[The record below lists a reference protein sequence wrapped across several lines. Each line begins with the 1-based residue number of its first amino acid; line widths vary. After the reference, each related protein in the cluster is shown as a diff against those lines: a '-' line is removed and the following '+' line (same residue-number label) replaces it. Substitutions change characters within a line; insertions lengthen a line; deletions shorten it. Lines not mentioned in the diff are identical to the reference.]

1 MKSVTVPLTV
11 IGVYA
16 AVASFAFAAALT
28 ETIMLYPNIFR
39 DVPESLTQTQQFMSE
54 VAVGDVMRP
63 LGGVLTV
70 CALVACAAAVRYRLA
85 RGWVGASMIS
95 LISGQF
101 LLSILYLWPRAT
113 ILFDERSR
121 HSLAE
126 IESAATEF
134 QVGEWVRIAA
144 ALATAAFA
152 VAATL
157 SCYRTRVL
165 ATVDAR
171 FERLAQGRVPV
182 DHSGV
187 VSTRDSRQPSAV
199 RTASK
204 R

>member
-1 MKSVTVPLTV
+1 MRSATVPLSV

-16 AVASFAFAAALT
+16 TVASFAFAAALT

-39 DVPESLTQTQQFMSE
+39 DVPESLAQTQQFMSE

-63 LGGVLTV
+63 LGGALTV
-70 CALVACAAAVRYRLA
+70 CALIACAAAVRYRLA
-85 RGWVGASMIS
+85 RGWIAASVIS

-144 ALATAAFA
+144 ALATAVFA

-165 ATVDAR
+165 AKADER
-171 FERLAQGRVPV
+171 FRQLA
-182 DHSGV
+182 
-187 VSTRDSRQPSAV
+187 
-199 RTASK
+199 
-204 R
+204 

>member
-1 MKSVTVPLTV
+1 MRSVTVALTV
-11 IGVYA
+11 TGVYA
-16 AVASFAFAAALT
+16 TVASFAFAAALT

-39 DVPESLTQTQQFMSE
+39 DVPDSLAQTQQFMSE

-70 CALVACAAAVRYRLA
+70 CALIACVVAVRYRLA
-85 RGWVGASMIS
+85 RGWVVASMIS

-126 IESAATEF
+126 IERAATEF
-134 QVGEWVRIAA
+134 QVGEWVRIAT
-144 ALATAAFA
+144 ALATAVFA

-157 SCYRTRVL
+157 SCYRTRIL
-165 ATVDAR
+165 AKADER
-171 FERLAQGRVPV
+171 FEHLA
-182 DHSGV
+182 
-187 VSTRDSRQPSAV
+187 
-199 RTASK
+199 
-204 R
+204 

>member
-1 MKSVTVPLTV
+1 
-11 IGVYA
+11 
-16 AVASFAFAAALT
+16 
-28 ETIMLYPNIFR
+28 
-39 DVPESLTQTQQFMSE
+39 
-54 VAVGDVMRP
+54 
-63 LGGVLTV
+63 
-70 CALVACAAAVRYRLA
+70 
-85 RGWVGASMIS
+85 MIS

-144 ALATAAFA
+144 ALVTAAFA

-171 FERLAQGRVPV
+171 FERLA
-182 DHSGV
+182 
-187 VSTRDSRQPSAV
+187 
-199 RTASK
+199 
-204 R
+204 